1 MKVIWN
7 ETNRSHIARHGVSCA
22 QVEALLVSPD
32 FAVVVLPGTFSL
44 LGEGTVSGRFMR
56 IIFTESEP
64 GEVFPLTAFP
74 VARRRRRT

>member
-7 ETNRSHIARHGVSCA
+7 ETNRSRIARHGVSSA

-32 FAVVVLPGTFSL
+32 FAVVALPGTFAL

-56 IIFTESEP
+56 IIFMESEP
-64 GEVFPLTAFP
+64 GEVYPLTAFP